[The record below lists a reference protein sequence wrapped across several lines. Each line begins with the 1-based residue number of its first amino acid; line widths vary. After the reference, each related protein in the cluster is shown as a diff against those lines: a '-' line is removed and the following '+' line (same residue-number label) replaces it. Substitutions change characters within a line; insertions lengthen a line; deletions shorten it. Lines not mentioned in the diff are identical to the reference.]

1 MSKFNNLWNDKEES
15 LPTVVQRIT
24 FETQVVPAL
33 GQLKAYLETKYAQRL
48 EEVMVLKNSLDLVDS
63 PNKAMEAVTILGKAK
78 KLFKEM
84 EAERKTV
91 TAPLLNFKTGVDNHF
106 KNYTTALTTVE
117 YGIKGNLAT
126 YEARIEME
134 RRQAEKAAQE
144 ETARLQ
150 AVLDKEAKKKGIE
163 APQVVVPVVP
173 PTPTTTRTEDGTA
186 SVIKKWKGHIV
197 NPDLVPREYCEPSQ
211 KLVDQAVRAGV
222 REIPGCEVKEEA
234 EIRVRL

>member
-1 MSKFNNLWNDKEES
+1 MSKFDQIWNGQDVWKEV
-15 LPTVVQRIT
+15 LPERIT

-48 EEVMVLKNSLDLVDS
+48 EEVMVLKNSLNLVDS
-63 PNKAMEAVTILGKAK
+63 PDKAMDAVTILGKAK

-117 YGIKGNLAT
+117 CGIKINLAN

-144 ETARLQ
+144 ETKRLHQ
-150 AVLDKEAKKKGIE
+150 RLYGNTKTKESDGGVKKWQWEESIHMIAKELKITWEEVTIKNIFWYKHKCDFITYIKTNE
-163 APQVVVPVVP
+163 NN
-173 PTPTTTRTEDGTA
+173 
-186 SVIKKWKGHIV
+186 IKKH
-197 NPDLVPREYCEPSQ
+197 R
-211 KLVDQAVRAGV
+211 RTT
-222 REIPGCEVKEEA
+222 
-234 EIRVRL
+234 